1 MADSLPEPQIGQV
14 FGKCT
19 LKRVIGKGG
28 MGTVYLAEHLFL
40 KRSIA
45 IKILDLDMSNN
56 PEEMARFEAEAIAAA
71 KLDHENIVTIHDVD
85 EVHGRPFIVME
96 YVEGEDLEH
105 RITHKGPL
113 PVMDAARIAREVAVA
128 LDHAHAMG
136 VVHRDIKPANILLR
150 KDGKI
155 KITDFGLAQ
164 PMGYKESNEDG
175 SVTGT
180 PHYASPEQI
189 QGHAA
194 DGRSDIYSLGVTFYA
209 MLVGKRPFEGRSPDS
224 VVRKHLEKPRPSPRD
239 KRPLLPAQIEG
250 LVKRMMAI
258 KPEDRHP
265 DIKALLSD
273 LDLFLKRKPFLRLR
287 RSTES
292 RIQNPES
299 RRQVPPRP
307 PRG

>member
-1 MADSLPEPQIGQV
+1 MADLPEPQIGHV

-28 MGTVYLAEHLFL
+28 MGTVYQAEHLFL
-40 KRSIA
+40 KRKIA
-45 IKILDLDMSNN
+45 IKILDWDMSNN

-85 EVHGRPFIVME
+85 EVNGRPFIVME
-96 YVEGEDLEH
+96 WVDGEDLEH
-105 RITHKGPL
+105 RITRKGPL

-150 KDGKI
+150 KDGRI

-164 PMGYKESNEDG
+164 PMGYKETNEDG

-209 MLVGKRPFEGRSPDS
+209 MLTGKRPFEGRSPDS
-224 VVRKHLEKPRPSPRD
+224 VVRKHLEKPRPSPRE

-265 DIKALLSD
+265 DVKALLRD

-287 RSTES
+287 RSPES
-292 RIQNPES
+292 RIQKPET
-299 RRQVPPRP
+299 R
-307 PRG
+307 